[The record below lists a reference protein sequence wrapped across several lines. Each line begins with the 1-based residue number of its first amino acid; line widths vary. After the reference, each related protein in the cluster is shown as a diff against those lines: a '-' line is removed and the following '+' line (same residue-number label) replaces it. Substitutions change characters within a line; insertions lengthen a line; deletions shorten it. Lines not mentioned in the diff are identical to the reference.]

1 MVNFAAKAAVD
12 AGICR
17 PACCAQGNQGF
28 DIQDQRALSADS
40 GAFRSG
46 RVPVLKNNTGFVAF

>member
-1 MVNFAAKAAVD
+1 MPASKAAAG

-17 PACCAQGNQGF
+17 PACCTQAGEGF
-28 DIQDQRALSADS
+28 DIQDQPALPADS

-46 RVPVLKNNTGFVAF
+46 RVPILKESAGFVAF